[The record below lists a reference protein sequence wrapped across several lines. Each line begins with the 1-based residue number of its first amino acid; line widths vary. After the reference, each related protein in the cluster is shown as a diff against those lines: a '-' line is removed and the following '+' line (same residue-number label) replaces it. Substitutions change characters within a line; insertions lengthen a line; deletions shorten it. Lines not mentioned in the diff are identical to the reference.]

1 MSFNGITNL
10 RDAKERVK
18 LKPEHL
24 AEIKKCAQDPL
35 YFINTYMYINTKD
48 NGMQLFKTWPFQ
60 DEAIKRFLKYRFN
73 INRWSRQVGKS
84 TMLQHLFPD
93 YHYVSFDDRTM
104 RELAA
109 SNPRDFIAAFPDGAI
124 IDEAQKV
131 PDIFDAIKLHVDST
145 RALPGKYIVTG
156 SSQFRLRAN
165 MTDSMAGRAAFLKLL
180 PFSVKELKAAG
191 VLSDNP
197 YDIIF
202 NGQYPPLYDKE
213 KHFIPDDWYESY
225 IDTYLDLDVRD
236 QINPGNLSTFKKFIQ
251 ICALRSGQLLS
262 MDSIARDVGVSAP
275 TIKSWLSILETSFII
290 HFLEPDTNNLGKNI
304 VKTPKLY
311 FVDSGLLC
319 HLLRL
324 ESKEELLLSRYKGA
338 VVETF
343 AIAELLKQ
351 RLNQG
356 KKPNLTFFRDD
367 RGFEVDTIADW
378 KHTFAIEIK
387 STNAPEH
394 KLAANTKKYLEI
406 RQDPNARNAV
416 FYLGDI
422 SMNINGTSYVS
433 WKDWGDL

>member
-1 MSFNGITNL
+1 MIE
-10 RDAKERVK
+10 RIAKEALLR
-18 LKPEHL
+18 L
-24 AEIKKCAQDPL
+24 AAQFPVVCVTGPRQSGKTTLAKAVFPHKK
-35 YFINTYMYINTKD
+35 
-48 NGMQLFKTWPFQ
+48 
-60 DEAIKRFLKYRFN
+60 
-73 INRWSRQVGKS
+73 
-84 TMLQHLFPD
+84 
-93 YHYVSFDDRTM
+93 YVSFDDRTM

-356 KKPNLTFFRDD
+356 KKANLTFFRDD

-394 KLAANTKKYLEI
+394 KLAANTKKYLEM
-406 RQDPNARNAV
+406 RQDANAKNAV
-416 FYLGDI
+416 FFLGDI

>member
-1 MSFNGITNL
+1 MIE
-10 RDAKERVK
+10 RIAKEALLR
-18 LKPEHL
+18 L
-24 AEIKKCAQDPL
+24 AAQFPVVGVTGPRQSGKTTLAKAAFPHKK
-35 YFINTYMYINTKD
+35 
-48 NGMQLFKTWPFQ
+48 
-60 DEAIKRFLKYRFN
+60 
-73 INRWSRQVGKS
+73 
-84 TMLQHLFPD
+84 
-93 YHYVSFDDRTM
+93 YVSFDDRTM

-165 MTDSMAGRAAFLKLL
+165 MTDSMAGRAAFLRLL
-180 PFSVKELKAAG
+180 PFSVKELKTAD

-275 TIKSWLSILETSFII
+275 TIKSWLSILETSYII

-356 KKPNLTFFRDD
+356 KKANLTFFRDD

-394 KLAANTKKYLEI
+394 KLAANTKKYLEM
-406 RQDPNARNAV
+406 RQDANAKNAV

>member
-1 MSFNGITNL
+1 MIE
-10 RDAKERVK
+10 RIAKEALLR
-18 LKPEHL
+18 L
-24 AEIKKCAQDPL
+24 AAQFPVVGVTGPRQSGKTTLAKAAFPHKK
-35 YFINTYMYINTKD
+35 
-48 NGMQLFKTWPFQ
+48 
-60 DEAIKRFLKYRFN
+60 
-73 INRWSRQVGKS
+73 
-84 TMLQHLFPD
+84 
-93 YHYVSFDDRTM
+93 YVSFDDRTM

-165 MTDSMAGRAAFLKLL
+165 MTDSMAGRAAFLRLL
-180 PFSVKELKAAG
+180 PFSVKELKTAD

-356 KKPNLTFFRDD
+356 KKANLTFFRDD

-394 KLAANTKKYLEI
+394 KLAANTKKYLEM
-406 RQDPNARNAV
+406 RQDANARNAV

-422 SMNINGTSYVS
+422 SMNINGMSYVS

>member
-1 MSFNGITNL
+1 MIE
-10 RDAKERVK
+10 RIAKEALLR
-18 LKPEHL
+18 L
-24 AEIKKCAQDPL
+24 AAQFPVVGVTGPRQSGKTTLAKAAFPHKK
-35 YFINTYMYINTKD
+35 
-48 NGMQLFKTWPFQ
+48 
-60 DEAIKRFLKYRFN
+60 
-73 INRWSRQVGKS
+73 
-84 TMLQHLFPD
+84 
-93 YHYVSFDDRTM
+93 YVSFDDRTM

-165 MTDSMAGRAAFLKLL
+165 MTDSMAGRAAFLRLL
-180 PFSVKELKAAG
+180 PFSVKELKTAD

-356 KKPNLTFFRDD
+356 KKANLTFFRDD

-394 KLAANTKKYLEI
+394 KLAANTKKYLEM
-406 RQDPNARNAV
+406 RQDANARNAV